1 MHLASKI
8 DSNFRGESADDS
20 LESRRQNIT
29 PVLGLAPRREPLS
42 HRDKSSGVKLI
53 RHCSRS
59 IYSENISPL
68 ILCLGS
74 RRMNQL
80 FSADGASCDS
90 KKTHIVPIR
99 KTTNWS
105 RQWFIKFKCNG
116 KASHYSVCHLHLLIS
131 TSQIAKGNN
140 PTFSGF
146 KPWNSGG
153 DKALA
158 K

>member
-1 MHLASKI
+1 MLINKLWKSDPAYRGRRHRDPWRPGRKLWAATATAETHLASEI
-8 DSNFRGESADDS
+8 DSNFPRENSNDS
-20 LESRRQNIT
+20 LTSRRQNIT
-29 PVLGLAPRREPLS
+29 PVLGLAPRCKPLS

-90 KKTHIVPIR
+90 KKTHKAPIR
-99 KTTNWS
+99 TTTNWS
-105 RQWFIKFKCNG
+105 RQ
-116 KASHYSVCHLHLLIS
+116 
-131 TSQIAKGNN
+131 
-140 PTFSGF
+140 
-146 KPWNSGG
+146 
-153 DKALA
+153 
-158 K
+158 

>member
-1 MHLASKI
+1 MLINKLWKSDPAYRGRRHRDPWRPGRKLWAATATTATAETHLASEI
-8 DSNFRGESADDS
+8 DSNFPRENSNDS
-20 LESRRQNIT
+20 LTSRRQNIT
-29 PVLGLAPRREPLS
+29 PVLGLAPCCKPLS

-90 KKTHIVPIR
+90 KKTHKAPIR
-99 KTTNWS
+99 TTTNWS
-105 RQWFIKFKCNG
+105 RQ
-116 KASHYSVCHLHLLIS
+116 
-131 TSQIAKGNN
+131 
-140 PTFSGF
+140 
-146 KPWNSGG
+146 
-153 DKALA
+153 
-158 K
+158 